1 MVLLLLLV
9 MVVGGGGA
17 AQVAFFD
24 ASNSGELTSR
34 LTADTQEM
42 SGDLT
47 WVFRFTIEATVRSLA
62 FAP

>member
-1 MVLLLLLV
+1 
-9 MVVGGGGA
+9 MVVVVVGDGGGA